1 MTKGDL
7 VGAISKEAGI
17 TKVAA
22 EKALVAFIDAVTK
35 SLKKGDSVGLVGFG
49 TFSVS
54 KRKARK
60 GRNPQTGK
68 EINIPAAK
76 VPKFKAGKGLKD
88 AVRR

>member
-1 MTKGDL
+1 MTKGEL
-7 VGAISKEAGI
+7 VSVIAGEAGI

-22 EKALVAFIDAVTK
+22 EKAVSAFTETVTK
-35 SLKKGDSVGLVGFG
+35 SLKKGDTVSLVGFG

-88 AVRR
+88 AVRK

>member
-7 VGAISKEAGI
+7 IASIAKQAGLTKADSERALNAFLDSVKKE
-17 TKVAA
+17 
-22 EKALVAFIDAVTK
+22 
-35 SLKKGDSVGLVGFG
+35 LKKGKSVGLVGFG

-54 KRKARK
+54 KRKARM

-68 EINIPAAK
+68 AIKIPAAK

-88 AVRR
+88 TVN

>member
-7 VGAISKEAGI
+7 IASIAKQAGLTKADSERALNAFLDSVKKE
-17 TKVAA
+17 
-22 EKALVAFIDAVTK
+22 
-35 SLKKGDSVGLVGFG
+35 LKKGKSVGLVGFG

-68 EINIPAAK
+68 EIRIPATK

-88 AVRR
+88 TVN

>member
-1 MTKGDL
+1 MTKGEI
-7 VGAISKEAGI
+7 VGVISKEAGI

-22 EKALVAFIDAVTK
+22 EKALAAFIDAVTK